1 MIFEARIGYVA
12 LSNAPNF
19 LFFLSSCCIVNLNG
33 NFIVVSRVTIDRVSR
48 KW

>member
-12 LSNAPNF
+12 LSNF